1 MLLGQAV
8 GMKVVETPTLVKN
21 DGIYS
26 AEQVTGPEKV
36 TNLGT
41 GGSFSVLVSLLKATH
56 REGFISYFI
65 RCMDF
70 TATQIKEG
78 TCS

>member
-1 MLLGQAV
+1 MLLVQEV
-8 GMKVVETPTLVKN
+8 GMKVVETPTLVKS
-21 DGIYS
+21 DGMYP

-41 GGSFSVLVSLLKATH
+41 GGSFSVLVSLLKTTQ
-56 REGFISYFI
+56 RRGCMDFT

-70 TATQIKEG
+70 TPMQIKEG